1 MNDSDRLTFAQ
12 IDGQPA
18 TVADLAP
25 LAFAGFAHFTAMQVR
40 RGRVRGLDL
49 HLARLRAASLAL
61 FDADIPDDQVR
72 SQLRSAVA
80 VAGSDALSL
89 TATVFTR
96 SGEFNPR
103 SQENDLSLLIRTSP
117 ASNGPECPLR
127 LAVVQHERVLPSFKH
142 TGETAK
148 TYYLRDAGKHGFDD
162 AIFLDRHGCL
172 SEATIW
178 NVAYWDGSAVVWP
191 IADVLTGVT
200 MGILQRQLK
209 KLGVPQREVAVTP
222 DMVGGF
228 SGAVVMNS
236 WTPGVS
242 INAIAGTAIP
252 AAPQFVELLHT
263 AYLREPEVEI

>member
-1 MNDSDRLTFAQ
+1 MTDLNGLILAQ
-12 IDGQPA
+12 IDGHLA
-18 TVADLAP
+18 TVADLTP
-25 LAFAGFAHFTAMQVR
+25 LAFAGFAHFTAMQAR
-40 RGRVRGLDL
+40 NGRVRGLDL
-49 HLARLRAASLAL
+49 HLERLRRTSLAL
-61 FDADIPDDQVR
+61 FDAEIPDDRVR
-72 SQLRSAVA
+72 SHLRNAIA
-80 VAGSDALSL
+80 ATRGDALSL

-96 SGEFNPR
+96 SGEFTPAAKA
-103 SQENDLSLLIRTSP
+103 NDLSLLTRTSP
-117 ASNGPECPLR
+117 ASNGPEGPLR
-127 LAVVQHERVLPSFKH
+127 LAMVQHERAFPGFKH

-148 TYYLRDAGKHGFDD
+148 TYYLRDARKHGFDD
-162 AIFLDRHGCL
+162 TIFLDRHGCL

-178 NVAYWDGSAVVWP
+178 NVAYWDGSAVIWP

-222 DMVGGF
+222 DMVRGF

-242 INAIAGTAIP
+242 ITAIAGTAIP

>member
-1 MNDSDRLTFAQ
+1 MTDLNGLTLAQ
-12 IDGQPA
+12 IDGHLA
-18 TVADLAP
+18 TVADLTP

-40 RGRVRGLDL
+40 KGRVRGLDL
-49 HLARLRAASLAL
+49 HMQRLRRASLAL
-61 FDADIPDDQVR
+61 FDADIPDDLVR
-72 SQLRSAVA
+72 LRLRSAIA
-80 VAGSDALSL
+80 AAGGDALSL
-89 TATVFTR
+89 TVTVFTQ
-96 SGEFNPR
+96 SGEFTPAT
-103 SQENDLSLLIRTSP
+103 EANDLSLLVRTAP
-117 ASNGPECPLR
+117 ASNGPAGPLR
-127 LAVVQHERVLPSFKH
+127 LAVVQHERALPGFKH

-148 TYYLRDAGKHGFDD
+148 TYYLRDARKRGFDD

-178 NVAYWDGSAVVWP
+178 NVAYLDGSAVIWP
-191 IADVLTGVT
+191 IAEVLTGIT

-209 KLGVPQREVAVTP
+209 TLGVPQRELAVTP

-228 SGAVVMNS
+228 SGAVVMN

-242 INAIAGTAIP
+242 IDAIAGTAIP